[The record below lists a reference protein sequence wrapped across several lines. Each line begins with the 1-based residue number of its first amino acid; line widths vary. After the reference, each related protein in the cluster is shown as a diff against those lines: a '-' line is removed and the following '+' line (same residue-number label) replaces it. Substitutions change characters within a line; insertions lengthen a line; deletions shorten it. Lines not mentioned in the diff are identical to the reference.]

1 MTNFSLMVST
11 LKQNIAR
18 AVVGKDDVVELML
31 TALLCEGHV
40 LIEDVPGVGKTTMA
54 LAFSKALGLRYNR
67 MQFTPDVLPSD
78 VTGFSLYNKA
88 VGKMEYQPG
97 AVLCNLFLADELNR
111 ATSRTQA
118 ALLEAMEEGQ
128 VTVDGV
134 THALP
139 RPFIVIATQNPAGA
153 SGTQLLPDSQL
164 DRFMVKLSLGYPE
177 PQDEL
182 RMLRRKQKGNPLDGV
197 QQALDKAGLAALR
210 AQYPSVDFGSLDVQ
224 LANVKD
230 EDWENNWKQYYQ
242 PLPIGEKLLVVPEW
256 LHPENPENR
265 VEVLLD
271 PGMIFGTGA
280 HASTQM
286 CMRELER
293 AIQGGERVL
302 DLGSG
307 SGILPIT
314 AVLLGA
320 AHATGVDIDPKAED
334 IARENAAINQ
344 IFSDRFTAVTGD
356 VIGDRAMMESLRGH
370 YDVVL
375 ANIVA
380 DVIIPLSRV
389 VPEFLQEDSVFI
401 CSGILNTRLAEVL
414 AALEQNGLQIISTEQ
429 QEDWCRVTAAL
440 PEA

>member
-1 MTNFSLMVST
+1 MDEIKWLEV
-11 LKQNIAR
+11 
-18 AVVGKDDVVELML
+18 AVNTTPDRLDEVTAKL
-31 TALLCEGHV
+31 TAAGMTGLV
-40 LIEDVPGVGKTTMA
+40 IEDEGEFQQFLEQNRQYWDYVDE
-54 LAFSKALGLRYNR
+54 GLEQQ
-67 MQFTPDVLPSD
+67 MQGLSQIR
-78 VTGFSLYNKA
+78 LY
-88 VGKMEYQPG
+88 
-97 AVLCNLFLADELNR
+97 L
-111 ATSRTQA
+111 
-118 ALLEAMEEGQ
+118 EEG
-128 VTVDGV
+128 
-134 THALP
+134 
-139 RPFIVIATQNPAGA
+139 PA
-153 SGTQLLPDSQL
+153 
-164 DRFMVKLSLGYPE
+164 VPE
-177 PQDEL
+177 TISHLKDQ
-182 RMLRRKQKGNPLDGV
+182 
-197 QQALDKAGLAALR
+197 LAALR
-210 AQYPSVDFGSLDVQ
+210 AQYPATDFGSLDVQ

-307 SGILPIT
+307 SGILSIT
-314 AVLLGA
+314 AILLGA

-344 IFSDRFTAVTGD
+344 IFADRFTAVTGD
-356 VIGDRAMMESLRGH
+356 VIGDKAMMESLKGH

-389 VPEFLQEDSVFI
+389 VPEFLQEDSIFI
-401 CSGILNTRLAEVL
+401 CSGILNTRLPEVL
-414 AALEQNGLQIISTEQ
+414 DALEKNGLQILSTEQ

-440 PEA
+440 LET

>member
-1 MTNFSLMVST
+1 M
-11 LKQNIAR
+11 QWI
-18 AVVGKDDVVELML
+18 EL
-31 TALLCEGHV
+31 T
-40 LIEDVPGVGKTTMA
+40 IKTTPA
-54 LAFSKALGLRYNR
+54 AIDLVCDRLTVLGFDSFIIDDQEQFHDFLEQNR
-67 MQFTPDVLPSD
+67 QYWDYVDEGLEKQMEGLSQIR
-78 VTGFSLYNKA
+78 LY
-88 VGKMEYQPG
+88 
-97 AVLCNLFLADELNR
+97 
-111 ATSRTQA
+111 
-118 ALLEAMEEGQ
+118 LEQSASAPETIEG
-128 VTVDGV
+128 
-134 THALP
+134 LK
-139 RPFIVIATQNPAGA
+139 
-153 SGTQLLPDSQL
+153 SQ
-164 DRFMVKLSLGYPE
+164 
-177 PQDEL
+177 
-182 RMLRRKQKGNPLDGV
+182 
-197 QQALDKAGLAALR
+197 LAALR
-210 AQYPSVDFGSLDVQ
+210 TQYPSVDFGSLDVQ

-293 AIQGGERVL
+293 AIQGGEQVL

-307 SGILPIT
+307 SGILSIT

-356 VIGDRAMMESLRGH
+356 VIGDRAMMESLKGH

-389 VPEFLQEDSVFI
+389 VPEFLQEDSIFI
-401 CSGILNTRLAEVL
+401 CSGILNTRLDEVL
-414 AALEQNGLQIISTEQ
+414 AALEKTGLQILSSEQ

-440 PEA
+440 LEA